1 MKLCL
6 FHDQYKCC
14 RYGSGSGG
22 HPLRFAGS
30 VSQNT
35 KLNQKHKD
43 SGRNRDNLFNLEMGH
58 RAGMIIRSK
67 VIARKVHS
75 FSASF
80 T

>member
-14 RYGSGSGG
+14 RYESGSGG

-35 KLNQKHKD
+35 KLNQRHID
-43 SGRNRDNLFNLEMGH
+43 SGRHRDNLDMGH
-58 RAGMIIRSK
+58 RAGMIIKLK
-67 VIARKVHS
+67 VMARKVCS
-75 FSASF
+75 FSE
-80 T
+80 